1 VAMRQL
7 LMAGMGAA
15 GFLVINLPALG
26 QLSNDTS
33 TFNGV
38 VASSCSIARLG
49 ELNTMA
55 LSSLNGQNKLYAR
68 EFFVLSSNVN
78 VRLMYRL
85 SVIKEP
91 EGFASSRVATLGVWP
106 QPAGMTQTIGSNGTG
121 KYLNA
126 TFSPGANHDIFL
138 DMEVTNALPGTYEYV
153 VTVSCML

>member
-1 VAMRQL
+1 
-7 LMAGMGAA
+7 MAGMSAVG
-15 GFLVINLPALG
+15 LQLINLPASG
-26 QLSNDTS
+26 QLSDDTS

-38 VASSCSIARLG
+38 VASSCSIGRLD
-49 ELNTMA
+49 ELNTLA
-55 LSSLNGQNKLYAR
+55 LSSLNGQNELYAR
-68 EFFVLSSNVN
+68 EFFVLNSNVN

-91 EGFASSRVATLGVWP
+91 ENFASSRVATLGVWP

-138 DMEVTNALPGTYEYV
+138 DMEVTSAVPGAYEYV